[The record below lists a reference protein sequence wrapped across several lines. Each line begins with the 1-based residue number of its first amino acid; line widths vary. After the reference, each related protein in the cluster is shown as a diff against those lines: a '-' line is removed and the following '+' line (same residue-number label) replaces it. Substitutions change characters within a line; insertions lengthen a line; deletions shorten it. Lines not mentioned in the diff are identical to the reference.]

1 MKKKLLNNIYIDRKK
16 ISKLRILCIGDVM
29 LDHYIYGKV
38 HRISPEAPIP
48 ILLNDEEKFLLG
60 GAGNVAKNLSI
71 LGAKCTLL
79 SIIGVDNASKKIKK
93 LISIDKNIKPELLT
107 LKNYISPIKT
117 RFIQNSKHLLRVD
130 KEKNNLRKNKTVL
143 LKINKSLIENI
154 KKCNLII
161 MSDYDKGFL
170 DRVIIK
176 ETIKIA
182 KKYDKLII
190 ADPKKN
196 NLGIYADTDIITPN
210 QKELNDAA
218 GKELKK
224 ESEIISFSRSIIK
237 KYNINEILLTRSEKG
252 MMLIRRNFIKK
263 YKANAKK
270 VMDVTGAGD
279 TVISILALMKALG
292 LNTEMSAQISNYSA
306 GIVIGKRGTATLTYK
321 ELISKI

>member
-1 MKKKLLNNIYIDRKK
+1 MKKKILNNIYIDRKK
-16 ISKLRILCIGDVM
+16 ISKCRILCIGDLM

-48 ILLNDEEKFLLG
+48 ILLNEEEKFLLG
-60 GAGNVAKNLSI
+60 GAGNVAKNLSV

-79 SIIGVDNASKKIKK
+79 SIIGIDNASKKIKK
-93 LISIDKNIKPELLT
+93 LISIDKNIKPELVT
-107 LKNYISPIKT
+107 LKNYIAPVKT
-117 RFIQNSKHLLRVD
+117 RYIKNSEHLLRVD
-130 KEKNNLRKNKTVL
+130 KEKNNIKKNKTAL
-143 LKINKSLIENI
+143 LNISKSLKKNI
-154 KKCNLII
+154 KKCDLII
-161 MSDYDKGFL
+161 ISDYDKGFL
-170 DRVIIK
+170 DRFLIK
-176 ETIKIA
+176 EIISIA

-196 NLGIYADTDIITPN
+196 NLGIYANTDIITPN

-218 GKELKK
+218 RKELKK

-252 MMLIRRNFIKK
+252 MMLIGRNFLKK
-263 YKANAKK
+263 YRANAKK

-279 TVISILALMKALG
+279 TVISILALMKAFG
-292 LNTEMSAQISNYSA
+292 LSTEESVQISNYSA

-321 ELISKI
+321 ELIS

>member
-1 MKKKLLNNIYIDRKK
+1 MNIKLLNK
-16 ISKLRILCIGDVM
+16 INLTKEKINKCKILCIGDVM
-29 LDHYIYGKV
+29 LDHYVYGKV
-38 HRISPEAPIP
+38 GRLSPEAPIP
-48 ILLNDEEKFLLG
+48 ILLNEEEKFLLG
-60 GAGNVAKNLSI
+60 GAGNVAKNLSD

-79 SIIGVDNASKKIKK
+79 SIIGIDNASKKIKN
-93 LISIDKNIKPELLT
+93 LVSIDKNIKSELLT
-107 LKNYISPIKT
+107 LKNYSSPVKT
-117 RFIQNSKHLLRVD
+117 RYIKNSEHLLRVD
-130 KEKNNLRKNKTVL
+130 KEKNKIKKNKTVL
-143 LKINKSLIENI
+143 LSINKSLTKNI

-161 MSDYDKGFL
+161 ISDYDKGFL
-170 DRVIIK
+170 DKVLIK
-176 ETIKIA
+176 EIISIA

-196 NLGIYADTDIITPN
+196 NLGTYAYADIITPN

-224 ESEIISFSRSIIK
+224 ESEIISFCRSIIK

-252 MMLIRRNFIKK
+252 MMLIGRNYLKK

-292 LNTEMSAQISNYSA
+292 LNTEISTQISNYSA
-306 GIVIGKRGTATLTYK
+306 GIIVGKRGTATLTYE
-321 ELISKI
+321 ELIS